1 MKREI
6 KQYAHMSVRYTDE
19 SVTDDQSINP
29 TNNIV
34 RRTLVV
40 TNKEGGGNT
49 FFIKF
54 LIEYYGNGKS
64 LQHSVKTSSNF

>member
-1 MKREI
+1 MKGEI

-19 SVTDDQSINP
+19 SVTDDQGINP

-40 TNKEGGGNT
+40 NNKEGGGNA
-49 FFIKF
+49 ILIIF
-54 LIEYYGNGKS
+54 LTE
-64 LQHSVKTSSNF
+64 LLVL

>member
-1 MKREI
+1 MKGEI

-19 SVTDDQSINP
+19 SVTDDQGIDP

-40 TNKEGGGNT
+40 NNKEGGGNA
-49 FFIKF
+49 ILIIF
-54 LIEYYGNGKS
+54 LIRCYGNRKS
-64 LQHSVKTSSNF
+64 LKHSISTLSNF

>member
-1 MKREI
+1 MKGEI

-19 SVTDDQSINP
+19 SVTDDQGINP

-40 TNKEGGGNT
+40 NNYCFMSDGQCHA
-49 FFIKF
+49 F
-54 LIEYYGNGKS
+54 
-64 LQHSVKTSSNF
+64 